1 MDNWYVIHVL
11 TGKELDVK
19 DVLQKEGF
27 KSLVPRRNLRER
39 KNGKWR
45 EVERLL
51 FPGYVFV
58 SVEMTENN
66 YYFISGIPGVIDIL
80 RGASSS
86 PEPVPFDE
94 MQVIFR
100 LTRNGDMVG
109 ISDVLFDGDSV
120 KVLSGPLQGYEGLI
134 VKVDKRRF
142 RAKVKFLLAGL
153 EKFVELGINA
163 ISKIV

>member
-19 DVLQKEGF
+19 SSVQKEGF
-27 KSLVPRRNLRER
+27 KALVPRRILREKR
-39 KNGKWR
+39 KGKWR

-51 FPGYVFV
+51 IPGYVFV
-58 SVEMTENN
+58 SVEMSDKN
-66 YYFISGIPGVIDIL
+66 YYSISGFPGVIDIL
-80 RGASSS
+80 RGASNS
-86 PEPVPFDE
+86 PDPVSFKE

-100 LTRNGDMVG
+100 LTRDGDMVG
-109 ISDVLFDGDSV
+109 ISDVFLDGDSV
-120 KVLSGPLQGYEGLI
+120 KVLSGPLEGYEGLI

-142 RAKVKFLLAGL
+142 RAKVKFNLIGL
-153 EKFVELGINA
+153 EKFVELGVNV